1 MLKTVYGFSPKFNFE
16 DKYRVEFSLHPRREG
31 ILREHTIIWEYEEF
45 EKQKYDIKM
54 KWPNKFSQ
62 FIGDKTFGLIVADYL
77 EFNVPYTTVIS
88 RNIAPFSF
96 GKETGLKEKWIRTV
110 PIIKEPGKYYT
121 GDKWVDPFL
130 LMQSEESKG
139 SKEINIASILSQ
151 SAVESIYSGGAIVAK
166 DEEDDIIEGV
176 VGKGDDF
183 MLGIHKKNSLPASLL
198 DSLKV
203 LLDRIRGYYSI
214 LGEVSI
220 EWVFDGTQ
228 IWIVQLNQLN
238 NSGRGK
244 VIVFGNPIAYEKFS
258 VSEGLERLREKINEV
273 KDKNIGIELLGDV
286 GLCSHFGDLLR
297 QSKVPSFINRK
308 G

>member
-1 MLKTVYGFSPKFNFE
+1 
-16 DKYRVEFSLHPRREG
+16 
-31 ILREHTIIWEYEEF
+31 
-45 EKQKYDIKM
+45 
-54 KWPNKFSQ
+54 
-62 FIGDKTFGLIVADYL
+62 
-77 EFNVPYTTVIS
+77 
-88 RNIAPFSF
+88 
-96 GKETGLKEKWIRTV
+96 
-110 PIIKEPGKYYT
+110 
-121 GDKWVDPFL
+121 
-130 LMQSEESKG
+130 
-139 SKEINIASILSQ
+139 
-151 SAVESIYSGGAIVAK
+151 
-166 DEEDDIIEGV
+166 
-176 VGKGDDF
+176 
-183 MLGIHKKNSLPASLL
+183 
-198 DSLKV
+198 